1 MVLSSLWYALPMDS
15 QWVLAH
21 LAYSAILLVLG
32 VLLSRFL
39 HGVFGKL
46 LTLMERRRRVSRA
59 YVAILRR
66 VTGWFLWLLLGVI
79 LLRLWG
85 LDVSAIW
92 TTFVS
97 MLAVIGVGL
106 LAVWTMISNVTA
118 RFFIWFW
125 RPLQMGQRVEIFPE
139 GLCGEVVEENL
150 MFTELRQEDGR
161 VVVIPNNLFFQRVVR
176 REALED
182 KA

>member
-1 MVLSSLWYALPMDS
+1 VTSFWHGIPVDS
-15 QWVLAH
+15 RWTLTHLGFTIVVLA
-21 LAYSAILLVLG
+21 LG
-32 VLLSRFL
+32 LLLSR
-39 HGVFGKL
+39 L
-46 LTLMERRRRVSRA
+46 LDGLFAKIVSAPEFQRRVSRA
-59 YVAILRR
+59 YLAILRR
-66 VTGWFLWLLLGVI
+66 VTGWFLWLLVAVV

-92 TTFVS
+92 TTIVS

-125 RPLQMGQRVEIFPE
+125 RPLQMGQRIEIFPE

-161 VVVIPNNLFFQRVVR
+161 VVVVPNNLFFQRVVR
-176 REALED
+176 RDPMKEES
-182 KA
+182 

>member
-1 MVLSSLWYALPMDS
+1 MSSFWSTLPVDS
-15 QWVLAH
+15 QWVLMH
-21 LAYSAILLVLG
+21 LAYSVVLLALG
-32 VLLSRFL
+32 VLVSRFL
-39 HGVFGKL
+39 NGIFAKL
-46 LTLMERRRRVSRA
+46 FVLLESRRRVSRA
-59 YVAILRR
+59 YLAILRR
-66 VTGWFLWLLLGVI
+66 VTGWFLWLLVAVV

-106 LAVWTMISNVTA
+106 LAVWTMVSNVTA

-125 RPLQMGQRVEIFPE
+125 RPLQMGQRIEIFPE
-139 GLCGEVVEENL
+139 GLSGEVIEENL

-176 REALED
+176 REPLED
-182 KA
+182 KS